1 MHLKFFRAS
10 KPSEALEEEIE
21 LDITPLMNIFIILV
35 AFLISM
41 AIFTKLAIVEFTLP
55 PNVDSSMNNSE
66 EKPQPKITVRL
77 DKLYVGLVLGDKLLD
92 SLPVVN
98 SEIPFDSLSMRLKL
112 RSSETDFKGEI
123 VVASVDQIPFK
134 TIVKAMDICRG
145 AGFSKVGLSS
155 ATTDP
160 GASQ

>member
-1 MHLKFFRAS
+1 MQLKFFKSSR
-10 KPSEALEEEIE
+10 PSETLEEEIE

-41 AIFTKLAIVEFTLP
+41 AIFTKMAIVEFTLP
-55 PNVDSSMNNSE
+55 PNVDSSMNNSQ
-66 EKPQPKITVRL
+66 EKPQPKLTVRL
-77 DKLYVGLVLGDKLLD
+77 DKKYVGLVLGDKLLD

-98 SEIPFDSLSMRLKL
+98 SSIPFDSLSIRLRV
-112 RSSETDFKGEI
+112 RSAESDFKGEI

-160 GASQ
+160 GVSQ

>member
-1 MHLKFFRAS
+1 MQLKFFRAS
-10 KPSEALEEEIE
+10 KPSETLENEIE

-55 PNVDSSMNNSE
+55 PNVESSMNNSQ
-66 EKPQPKITVRL
+66 EKPQPKLTVRL
-77 DKLYVGLVLGDKLLD
+77 DNHYVGLVLGDKLLD
-92 SLPVVN
+92 SLPNIN
-98 SEIPFDSLSMRLKL
+98 SVIPFDSLSKRLL
-112 RSSETDFKGEI
+112 VRASDTDFKGEI

-134 TIVKAMDICRG
+134 TIVKTMDICRC

-160 GASQ
+160 RALE

>member
-1 MHLKFFRAS
+1 MQLKFFRTS
-10 KPSEALEEEIE
+10 KPSEVLEEEIE

-41 AIFTKLAIVEFTLP
+41 AIFTRLAIVEFTLP
-55 PNVDSSMNNSE
+55 PNVDSEMNNSQ
-66 EKPQPKITVRL
+66 EKPQPKLTVRI
-77 DKLYVGLVLGDKLLD
+77 DKQYVGLVLGDKLLD
-92 SLPVVN
+92 SLPLVN
-98 SEIPFDSLSMRLKL
+98 NEFPFDTLSTRLRVRSL
-112 RSSETDFKGEI
+112 EADFKGEV

-134 TIVKAMDICRG
+134 TIVKAMDICRS

-160 GASQ
+160 GALQ

>member
-1 MHLKFFRAS
+1 MQLKFFRAS
-10 KPSEALEEEIE
+10 KPSETLEDEIE

-55 PNVDSSMNNSE
+55 PNVDSSMNNSQ
-66 EKPQPKITVRL
+66 EKPQPKLTVRI
-77 DKLYVGLVLGDKLLD
+77 DKQYVGLVLGDKLLD

-98 SEIPFDSLSMRLKL
+98 NSIPFDSLSLRLQA

-134 TIVKAMDICRG
+134 TIVKTMDICRE

-160 GASQ
+160 GALQ

>member
-1 MHLKFFRAS
+1 MHLKFFRS
-10 KPSEALEEEIE
+10 PKPSETLEDEIE

-55 PNVDSSMNNSE
+55 PNVDSSMNNSV
-66 EKPQPKITVRL
+66 EKPQPKLTVRL
-77 DKLYVGLVLGDKLLD
+77 DKQYVGLVLGDKLLD
-92 SLPVVN
+92 SLPN
-98 SEIPFDSLSMRLKL
+98 LNNEIPFDSLAKRLQV
-112 RSSETDFKGEI
+112 RASEADFKGEI

-160 GASQ
+160 GALQ

>member
-1 MHLKFFRAS
+1 MQLKFFRAS
-10 KPSEALEEEIE
+10 KPSETLEDEIE

-41 AIFTKLAIVEFTLP
+41 AIFTRLAIVEFTLP
-55 PNVDSSMNNSE
+55 PNVDSSMNTSQ
-66 EKPQPKITVRL
+66 EKPQPKLTVRL
-77 DKLYVGLVLGDKLLD
+77 DKQYTGLVLGDKLLD
-92 SLPVVN
+92 SLPNVN
-98 SEIPFDSLSMRLKL
+98 NVIPFDSLAKRLQV
-112 RSSETDFKGEI
+112 RASEGDFKGEI

-160 GASQ
+160 GVSP